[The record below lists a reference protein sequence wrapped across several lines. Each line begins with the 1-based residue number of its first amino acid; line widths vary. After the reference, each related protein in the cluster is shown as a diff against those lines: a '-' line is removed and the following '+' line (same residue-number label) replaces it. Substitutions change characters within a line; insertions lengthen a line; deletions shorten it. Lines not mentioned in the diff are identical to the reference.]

1 LAPSLGA
8 AGGFDKAAS
17 VITLF
22 NKMNNGAVSV
32 NLVPWLLTN
41 WPRYWPTCTC

>member
-1 LAPSLGA
+1 MGAVLASSLGA

-22 NKMNNGAVSV
+22 NQMNNG
-32 NLVPWLLTN
+32 PFLLI
-41 WPRYWPTCTC
+41 WRHGF